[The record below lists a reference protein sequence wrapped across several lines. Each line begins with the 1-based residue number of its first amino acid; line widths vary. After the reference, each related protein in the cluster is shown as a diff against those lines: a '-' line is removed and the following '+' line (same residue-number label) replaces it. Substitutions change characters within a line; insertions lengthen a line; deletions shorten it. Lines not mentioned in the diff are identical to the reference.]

1 MAMTA
6 QSSERQEIEELLPW
20 HAAGTL
26 SAEEAQRV
34 ENALAHDAELARRYA
49 LVREELGETAAL
61 HESLGAPSRRAYDR
75 LMAAIDAEPARAPA
89 RSSSGWLASFLDSLS
104 PRALAWS
111 GAAAA
116 LVIVLQAGVITSM
129 TMQDVPATF
138 QTASGPPAP
147 GAPITRS
154 LNPNAGTFVQIRF
167 AAQTTSADLTRF
179 LADNRLSIVE
189 GPLAN
194 GLYRVKLADT
204 ALSRDEI
211 TRTVRQLQS
220 SRLVELIATQ

>member
-26 SAEEAQRV
+26 SAEDAQRV

-49 LVREELGETAAL
+49 LVREELAETTVL
-61 HESLGAPSRRAYDR
+61 HEGLGAPSRRAYDT
-75 LMAAIDAEPARAPA
+75 LMAAIDAEPKRTQARA
-89 RSSSGWLASFLDSLS
+89 SSGWVTRFLDSLS
-104 PRALAWS
+104 PHALAWS

-116 LVIVLQAGVITSM
+116 LVIMLQAGVIATM
-129 TMQDVPATF
+129 TMQEIPGTY

-147 GAPITRS
+147 GTPITRS
-154 LNPNAGTFVQIRF
+154 LNQTAGTFVQIRF
-167 AAQTTSADLTRF
+167 AAQATSADVTRF

-204 ALSRDEI
+204 TLPRDEVA
-211 TRTVRQLQS
+211 RTVRQLQS